1 MNRFKKIYNYWIK
14 FGEILGIFTSKI
26 TLSIIFFAIFT
37 PISIVLKLIGKE
49 PLDRAIDGRDS
60 YWVDRD
66 TQPTSMKYQF

>member
-37 PISIVLKLIGKE
+37 PISMGG
-49 PLDRAIDGRDS
+49 DR
-60 YWVDRD
+60 
-66 TQPTSMKYQF
+66 